1 MKSRTSNTSR
11 AIRDRMKKK
20 LLLEQAAKQKQEKM
34 NLELAKNLISTQAE
48 RNKMDNTER
57 DNQLM
62 KLLENRDKM
71 PLRTQVRID
80 KFVED
85 FFRITKEDGIEFN
98 DDGTTNHELSTYEE
112 NDDYKDFEDNRKV
125 AAKATAT
132 AETKIMRSVAA
143 EAKKQAKTEPRTT
156 LFGTAPA
163 TAIATTEVVTA
174 DAAAAATVVPK
185 TEEEIAALQKAT
197 DYIHDYLFKGHYQ
210 DNDAM

>member
-143 EAKKQAKTEPRTT
+143 EAKKQTEPRTT

>member
-143 EAKKQAKTEPRTT
+143 EAKKTNRTKNNIIWNSTRNSNSNNGSCNSRRSSSCNSSTENRRRNRCLTKGNGLHPW
-156 LFGTAPA
+156 LS
-163 TAIATTEVVTA
+163 
-174 DAAAAATVVPK
+174 
-185 TEEEIAALQKAT
+185 LQGP
-197 DYIHDYLFKGHYQ
+197 LSG
-210 DNDAM
+210 